1 MSCPNLVT
9 EDTERFFGLVEVAL
23 DCFFYSRDVQGNF
36 THINPSISSV
46 LGHSAKEFQLNWQAY
61 LTDNTVNVKNL
72 NRFQSQASRSKSKYT
87 MEFYHKRGHLIW
99 LEILEVPV
107 FNTEGQILSFNGIAW
122 NTTEAKKLEQEI
134 KLREER
140 FHEISECTPVGIFQV
155 DPDDLFI
162 YVNTRWQTITG
173 QSLKDILGY
182 PWWHIVHPEDR
193 DRVFQSWAEAEKK
206 EEELSSE
213 CRIIRPDGQLHWV
226 LLRSRFFFYD
236 KGKVTIGTV
245 EDITER
251 KNTEEKVKIYA
262 AELEQSNKDKDHLIK
277 ELQSLKTQLEISAK
291 TDPLTGLLNRRG
303 MNEQIEQ
310 VKIRYERHKTPFTFI
325 ITDIDHFKHINDT
338 FGHDAGDYILREIA
352 KGLKES
358 LRKQDIIARWGGE
371 EFLILLP
378 ETDLRGG
385 ITLAEKFRSRVEKE
399 LFRHKEHDIRM
410 TMSFGLSAYEE
421 TGDIDTCIKRA
432 DECLYKAKNTGRN
445 KVITDPIG

>member
-1 MSCPNLVT
+1 MNCPNLVT

-46 LGHSAKEFQLNWQAY
+46 LGHSAKEFQLNWKAY

-162 YVNTRWQTITG
+162 YVNTRRQTITG

-213 CRIIRPDGQLHWV
+213 CRIIRPDGQLRWV

-277 ELQSLKTQLEISAK
+277 ELQFLKTQLEISAK

-310 VKIRYERHKTPFTFI
+310 VKIRYARHKTPFTFI
-325 ITDIDHFKHINDT
+325 ITDIDHFKRINDT

-399 LFRHKEHDIRM
+399 LFRHKQHDIRM
-410 TMSFGLSAYEE
+410 TMSFGVSAYEE